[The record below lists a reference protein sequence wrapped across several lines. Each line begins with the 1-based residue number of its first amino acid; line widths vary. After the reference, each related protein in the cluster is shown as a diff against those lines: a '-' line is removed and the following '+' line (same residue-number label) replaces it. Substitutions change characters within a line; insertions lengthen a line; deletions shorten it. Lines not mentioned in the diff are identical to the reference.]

1 MVTLVVKLHINF
13 IMCIV
18 CNAIIIQIIF
28 QTDKN
33 KTVHMFQGKKEKK
46 ELFTLPTVKTQLKV
60 YQKKNT
66 RISQIYING

>member
-1 MVTLVVKLHINF
+1 MVTLVVKLHINS

-33 KTVHMFQGKKEKK
+33 KTVHMFEEKKRKKK
-46 ELFTLPTVKTQLKV
+46 ELFTLPTVKTHFKSLSKEE
-60 YQKKNT
+60 YP
-66 RISQIYING
+66 Y